1 MNLREPQCFYYLEIK
16 IPAFKSRSQQKKR
29 DLSNVIGYEK
39 IKQKQTM
46 QRNSINKQKVDF
58 IDFSLLYIQVCL
70 KITQFL
76 GALPDGKTFYP
87 NVQGNIWHVWIKY
100 SKNPHIRTLVI

>member
-39 IKQKQTM
+39 IKAKTDNAKEFNQQTKS
-46 QRNSINKQKVDF
+46 R
-58 IDFSLLYIQVCL
+58 LYRLQLAIHPGLFENYPVLRCFTRWKDILPECTGKHLACLDQV
-70 KITQFL
+70 Q
-76 GALPDGKTFYP
+76 
-87 NVQGNIWHVWIKY
+87 
-100 SKNPHIRTLVI
+100 